1 MWSRTHI
8 SVRKVGD
15 VAIYDVT
22 GSLTQDSE
30 KEMNIAY
37 QQVQIE
43 DLTKILINFNRQ
55 CFITSSGFGLIVKLI
70 WQTRTT
76 GQVLRVAHP
85 SDQTRE
91 IFDVIGLTQ
100 SIDVFTSEEA
110 ALAEF

>member
-8 SVRKVGD
+8 SVRKVGG

-43 DLTKILINFNRQ
+43 GLTKIVINFNRQ

-70 WQTRTT
+70 WKTRNT

-100 SIDVFTSEEA
+100 SIDVFASEEA